1 MTALPHLFM
10 PPAEPLVLSQSS
22 RLATLRPNWNWPAS
36 DVMAVQILLPQRA
49 SALVALANDLVEDL
63 AKQTATT
70 AHSALVSAL
79 TRLSCITSHDDH
91 D

>member
-63 AKQTATT
+63 AKDSDDRPQRTGVGTNQTLM
-70 AHSALVSAL
+70 H
-79 TRLSCITSHDDH
+79 HEP
-91 D
+91 